1 MIKGEIITFVFYVNP
16 TCIRMLIYRMYLFNY
31 ELNVYLK
38 FLLLTDYWILIS
50 GVQFKKLID
59 AFILSWRMLIMPRVE

>member
-38 FLLLTDYWILIS
+38 FLLLTDY
-50 GVQFKKLID
+50 
-59 AFILSWRMLIMPRVE
+59 